1 MPKYIESAD
10 DINQVFTN
18 WANENI
24 AYVEKLSADASSI
37 EEHQAYE
44 NVLTII
50 RDLPIDVEYSV
61 NEFVANR
68 EYEIEESF
76 QTVPDFSDIELIFDD
91 EEEKISEDDSEMP
104 EPDVACGCAA
114 CRLRRVLES
123 PDAPA
128 DPQNTPPLG
137 LLLAALMSQ
146 ARRDS

>member
-114 CRLRRVLES
+114 CRLRRALES

-128 DPQNTPPLG
+128 NPQNTPPLA
-137 LLLAALMSQ
+137 LLLAAMMSQ